1 MFPSPVA
8 HTPLLPAGIFFSPL
22 HSSRAKPAMSLRE
35 SIFEEFAGDLEYNP
49 RRAAI
54 YFALA
59 AAAFSFW
66 YFTPADNK
74 FTTTPLVFA
83 LGSLTLLLKAVFLC
97 RKSSEGL
104 GLTQDNVEALSSRA
118 GGKALPRFPN
128 KLLKSFRISAPA
140 HYFYGRCSL
149 EPKTSMRHGL
159 TLRCCRSFYAARPCL
174 RWAGSSGG

>member
-1 MFPSPVA
+1 
-8 HTPLLPAGIFFSPL
+8 
-22 HSSRAKPAMSLRE
+22 MSLRE

-104 GLTQDNVEALSSRA
+104 GLTQDDVEALSSRA
-118 GGKALPRFPN
+118 GGKVLPQIPEQASQVVQDF
-128 KLLKSFRISAPA
+128 
-140 HYFYGRCSL
+140 G
-149 EPKTSMRHGL
+149 
-159 TLRCCRSFYAARPCL
+159 
-174 RWAGSSGG
+174 AGSLLLWSLLLGAKDVNASWSNPPLLPVVLCGATLFALGWLIRRLTRANSITNP